1 MPKGSRHEVPLDSS
15 DIKARHLS
23 PPQLRRSCVW
33 FLLTLFYWHIPV
45 YIVLN
50 CDYFTFHYFSAMYWP
65 GSSNSGKYV
74 WGPGTGKVCML
85 RTSCLQGHN
94 FKGKGIR
101 NTFRPEVFLFALLNY
116 YWLRMLM
123 TACSRERLKGPV
135 LGSKVGNEAG
145 RRATEARTP
154 SRRGLS
160 ATSAEIRWLN
170 IDQHYKYF
178 GY

>member
-1 MPKGSRHEVPLDSS
+1 
-15 DIKARHLS
+15 
-23 PPQLRRSCVW
+23 
-33 FLLTLFYWHIPV
+33 
-45 YIVLN
+45 
-50 CDYFTFHYFSAMYWP
+50 
-65 GSSNSGKYV
+65 
-74 WGPGTGKVCML
+74 ML

-101 NTFRPEVFLFALLNY
+101 NIFRPEVFLFALLDY

-160 ATSAEIRWLN
+160 VTSAEIR
-170 IDQHYKYF
+170 
-178 GY
+178 